1 MCHRGSQWHGLV
13 SDMRILV
20 VSSNLNHRITQSQA
34 GKDHQDHRVQ
44 PSRPGCEQD
53 GAIRAQLAG
62 GGCPRASIG
71 QLGDRGRCGPALPRC
86 CSLCISAGGWGA
98 ALGSVQLAFGR
109 GECCG
114 EFFQELLLLRNAV
127 FGVELVV

>member
-86 CSLCISAGGWGA
+86 CSLCISAGGWGQRWA
-98 ALGSVQLAFGR
+98 VCSWLLGEVSAGFWER
-109 GECCG
+109 
-114 EFFQELLLLRNAV
+114 
-127 FGVELVV
+127 

>member
-1 MCHRGSQWHGLV
+1 MWASPAQVL
-13 SDMRILV
+13 LV
-20 VSSNLNHRITQSQA
+20 V
-34 GKDHQDHRVQ
+34 HQ
-44 PSRPGCEQD
+44 CWW
-53 GAIRAQLAG
+53 L
-62 GGCPRASIG
+62 
-71 QLGDRGRCGPALPRC
+71 
-86 CSLCISAGGWGA
+86 GA